1 MLTEASI
8 SNEWRTQHLFVL
20 VGGNPL
26 PNVVVSKLL
35 LADTGTL
42 HLVHSSDTAEV
53 ANRIGTHF
61 PRYSTHEI
69 KDSADGVEIQ
79 GVVGRAVNE
88 CGGSS
93 VGLNYTG
100 GTKAMA
106 VHAHQAITQALPK
119 PVLTYLDA
127 HNLALLRTDIN
138 PVERYPAQYAV
149 TLSIEELFQLHGIGL
164 DARHPVR
171 RTSRHEALNQV
182 LARAHTTVAGQ
193 VAFDTWCRQYL
204 RYPKGKDAR
213 RCKQMLAEE
222 LGDDLA
228 ALVTD
233 PDELYG
239 RALFAV
245 RGGACCGGELV
256 DDLKDFPVRPIPYP
270 TDSVLHEVGEAMR
283 EAFGIDGAAFDPAAV
298 TDNLEVGLKNAKDLT
313 HYLDGDWVEHLALA
327 AFIAHKDTHH
337 LHDWGASLQTT
348 TQPYD
353 FEFDAA
359 AMQGYQLYAVSCTR
373 SADKGLCK
381 SKLFEAYV
389 RAAQLGGDEAKVGL
403 VCCHS
408 SPAALQQQVQELWR
422 AETKR
427 FRVFGNEDIARL
439 PERFGDWLSGC

>member
-8 SNEWRTQHLFVL
+8 SNQWRTQHLFVL

-53 ANRIGTHF
+53 ANRIGAHF

-79 GVVGRAVNE
+79 GVVGRAVNVCRGE
-88 CGGSS
+88 S

-106 VHAHQAITQALPK
+106 VHAHQAITQAHPK

-127 HNLALLRTDIN
+127 HKLALLRTDIS
-138 PVERYPAQYAV
+138 PVGRYSAQYAV
-149 TLSIEELFQLHGIGL
+149 KPSIEELFQLHGIGL

-171 RTSRHEALNQV
+171 RTPRHEDLNHA
-182 LARAHTTVAGQ
+182 LARAHTTPYGQ
-193 VAFDTWCRQYL
+193 EAYETWCRQYL
-204 RYPKGKDAR
+204 RRPKNKDAR
-213 RCKQMLAEE
+213 RCKKMLAEE

-233 PDELYG
+233 PAELYD
-239 RALFAV
+239 RMLFAV
-245 RGGACCGGELV
+245 RGGPCCGGELV
-256 DDLKDFPVRPIPYP
+256 TELKDFPVRPIPFP
-270 TDSVLHEVGEAMR
+270 TDPALKEVAEVMR
-283 EAFGIDGAAFDPAAV
+283 EIFGIDAAAFDPAAV
-298 TDNLEVGLKNAKDLT
+298 IVNSAVGLSSVKDLT
-313 HYLDGDWVEHLALA
+313 HYLDGDWVEHLTLE
-327 AFIAHKDTHH
+327 AFVARKDTHQ
-337 LHDWGASLQTT
+337 LHDWGMSLRTT
-348 TQPYD
+348 KETYD
-353 FEFDAA
+353 FEFDVA

-403 VCCHS
+403 VCCHD
-408 SPAALQQQVQELWR
+408 SPATLQLQVQELWR
-422 AETKR
+422 AEKKR
-427 FRVFGNEDIARL
+427 FRVFGYEDIARL